1 MQEVRRMKYIKFKDR
16 VLISGMLKDG
26 ISIRDISEL
35 TGYSQNTILY
45 EINGAKSK
53 DQYDP
58 LRKQLL
64 KKYSQS
70 LRLRILMQE
79 MAKDGIANA
88 SIAKLIQNNRD
99 LVGYEFKRYGSK
111 EHYNA
116 YKAQLT
122 I

>member
-35 TGYSQNTILY
+35 AGYSQSTILY

>member
-1 MQEVRRMKYIKFKDR
+1 MKYIKFKDR

-35 TGYSQNTILY
+35 AGYSQNTVLY
-45 EINGAKSK
+45 EIGGAKLK

-116 YKAQLT
+116 YKAQPT

>member
-1 MQEVRRMKYIKFKDR
+1 MKYIKFKDR
-16 VLISGMLKDG
+16 VLISGMLKDS

>member
-1 MQEVRRMKYIKFKDR
+1 MKYIKFKDR

-70 LRLRILMQE
+70 LRYHVCRKQKYLQLQRTRIQLMSMTLLMIQE
-79 MAKDGIANA
+79 EPEELATFWLPSRIRKCI
-88 SIAKLIQNNRD
+88 L
-99 LVGYEFKRYGSK
+99 
-111 EHYNA
+111 
-116 YKAQLT
+116 
-122 I
+122 

>member
-35 TGYSQNTILY
+35 AGYSQNTILY

>member
-1 MQEVRRMKYIKFKDR
+1 
-16 VLISGMLKDG
+16 
-26 ISIRDISEL
+26 
-35 TGYSQNTILY
+35 
-45 EINGAKSK
+45 
-53 DQYDP
+53 
-58 LRKQLL
+58 
-64 KKYSQS
+64 
-70 LRLRILMQE
+70 MQE

>member
-1 MQEVRRMKYIKFKDR
+1 M
-16 VLISGMLKDG
+16 
-26 ISIRDISEL
+26 
-35 TGYSQNTILY
+35 
-45 EINGAKSK
+45 
-53 DQYDP
+53 
-58 LRKQLL
+58 